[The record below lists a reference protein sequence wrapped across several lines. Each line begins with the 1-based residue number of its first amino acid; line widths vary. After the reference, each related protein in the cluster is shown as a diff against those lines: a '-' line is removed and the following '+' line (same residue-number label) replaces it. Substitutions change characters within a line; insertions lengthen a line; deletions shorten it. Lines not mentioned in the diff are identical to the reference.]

1 MVFANADV
9 GFKQDVPEVQ
19 NTFLEDPVMAS
30 VLERLLPSRVLQEIT
45 PDLVHISD
53 WANSEG
59 AALLDRMEDDQ
70 PRLRQYDSWC
80 RRVDELLVTEAWKKQ
95 KDIAAREGVV
105 AIAYERKYGQYS
117 RIYQM
122 AKLMLWS
129 TGAGLYSCPIAMT
142 DGCARVI
149 ELIGTDEMKEQ
160 VFERLTSRDPSRF
173 FTSGQWMTERPGG
186 SDVGRTE
193 TQAVWNEG
201 KQAWSISGFKWFS
214 SATDADVTMLL
225 ARTHDPKPSAAP
237 GTMKSGS
244 RGLSLYLAR
253 VRDDEGKLNGVRI
266 HRLKDKVGTKA
277 LPTAELELDGML
289 AQQVGDTYRGVKNI
303 SAILNI
309 TRMYCG
315 MNCTAVMQKLLLGA
329 KEYARRREVFGAM
342 LKDQP
347 LHLATLA
354 NMELQYRATSQ
365 FTFYCVAMLGR
376 IEALD
381 NNLPEIRDRDIPL
394 LRLLTPILK
403 IWSAKNAFYFSQEA
417 MESYGGQGYMEETG
431 IGRAMRDVLVNT
443 IWEGTSNVLSLDL
456 LRVMAETKGEALQLY
471 SDTIRGIMAPLS
483 SKTQWIKS
491 CKSLEESLVLIAIH
505 FTSYSTT
512 EGRQIL
518 EASARGLSFAM
529 ADVIA
534 GALLCQHAAWS
545 ETKAQASPSNNV
557 AAVEANVD
565 RISAQRW
572 CEELYRRVDHQIQA
586 LGKEDSKSMLTHI
599 GIGLTLGTVAAYGFW
614 HKIALAGRNKRVE
627 FYVKHNALKA

>member
-1 MVFANADV
+1 MVFASADV

-19 NTFLEDPVMAS
+19 NTFREDPVMAS
-30 VLERLLPSRVLQEIT
+30 VLERLLPARVLQEIT
-45 PDLVHISD
+45 PDLVQICD
-53 WANSEG
+53 WANTEG
-59 AALLDRMEDDQ
+59 AALLERMEDDQ

-80 RRVDELLVTEAWKKQ
+80 RRVDELLVTEAWNKQ
-95 KDIAAREGVV
+95 KVIAAREGVV

-149 ELIGTDEMKEQ
+149 ELIGTPEMKEQ
-160 VFERLTSRDPSRF
+160 VFARLTSRDPSKF

-193 TQAVWNEG
+193 TQAVWDEE
-201 KQAWSISGFKWFS
+201 KKAWSISGFKWFS

-237 GTMKSGS
+237 GAMKDGS

-253 VRDDEGKLNGVRI
+253 VRDDQGKLNGVRI

-277 LPTAELELDGML
+277 LPTAELELNGMI

-309 TRMYCG
+309 TRIYCG

-329 KEYARRREVFGAM
+329 KEYARRREVFGAL

-403 IWSAKNAFYFSQEA
+403 IWSAKNAFYLSQEA

-456 LRVMAETKGEALQLY
+456 LRVMAETKGEAMQLY
-471 SDTIRGIMAPLS
+471 SDTIRGIMAPLK
-483 SKTQWIKS
+483 SKTQWIQS
-491 CKSLEESLVLIAIH
+491 SKSLEECLVLIAIR
-505 FTSYSTT
+505 FTSYATA
-512 EGRQIL
+512 EGRKTL

-545 ETKAQASPSNNV
+545 EAKALANPTDSIAS
-557 AAVEANVD
+557 AAASVD
-565 RISAQRW
+565 KISAQRW
-572 CEELYRRVDHQIQA
+572 CEELYRRVEHQMQS
-586 LGKEDSKSMLTHI
+586 LGENDRYEQDQQML
-599 GIGLTLGTVAAYGFW
+599 F
-614 HKIALAGRNKRVE
+614 ALADARAASSRQSTNTDAHSVGAAK
-627 FYVKHNALKA
+627 L

>member
-1 MVFANADV
+1 MVFASADV
-9 GFKQDVPEVQ
+9 GFKQDVPQVQ

-30 VLERLLPSRVLQEIT
+30 VLERLLPGDVLQEIT
-45 PDLVHISD
+45 PDLVHISE
-53 WANSEG
+53 WANTEG
-59 AALLDRMEDDQ
+59 AALVDRMEEDQ

-80 RRVDELLVTEAWKKQ
+80 RRVDELLVTEAWTKQ
-95 KDIAAREGVV
+95 KEIAAREGVV

-149 ELIGTDEMKEQ
+149 ELIGTQEMKDQ
-160 VFERLTSRDPSRF
+160 VFARLTSRDPSEF

-193 TQAVWNEG
+193 TQAVWNEE
-201 KQAWSISGFKWFS
+201 KKAWSVSGFKWFS

-225 ARTHDPKPSAAP
+225 ARTHDTNPTAVP
-237 GTMKSGS
+237 GSMKAGS

-253 VRDDEGKLNGVRI
+253 VRDDQGKLNGVRI

-277 LPTAELELDGML
+277 LPTAELELDGME
-289 AQQVGDTYRGVKNI
+289 AQLVGEEYRGVKNI

-309 TRMYCG
+309 TRIYCG
-315 MNCTAVMQKLLLGA
+315 MNCTSAMQRFVLCA
-329 KEYARRREVFGAM
+329 KEYARRREVFGAL

-376 IEALD
+376 IESLD

-403 IWSAKNAFYFSQEA
+403 VWSAKNAFYLSQEA

-443 IWEGTSNVLSLDL
+443 IWEGTSNVLSLDV
-456 LRVMAETKGEALQLY
+456 LRVMAETAGEALQQY
-471 SDTIRGIMAPLS
+471 SDAVRGMMAPLR
-483 SKTQWIKS
+483 SKPEWVKS
-491 CKSLEESLVLIAIH
+491 AKSLEESLILIAIR
-505 FTSYSTT
+505 FTSYSTP
-512 EGRQIL
+512 EGRNVL
-518 EASARGLSFAM
+518 EASARGLAFAM

-534 GALLCQHAAWS
+534 GSLMCQHAAWS
-545 ETKAQASPSNNV
+545 EAKAKANPSNTL
-557 AAVEANVD
+557 AAAEANVD

-572 CEELYRRVDHQIQA
+572 CEELYRRVDHQIQS
-586 LGKEDSKSMLTHI
+586 LGQEERYEQDKQML
-599 GIGLTLGTVAAYGFW
+599 F
-614 HKIALAGRNKRVE
+614 ALADAR
-627 FYVKHNALKA
+627 AAATASKAKNPISSSSAFGEAKL